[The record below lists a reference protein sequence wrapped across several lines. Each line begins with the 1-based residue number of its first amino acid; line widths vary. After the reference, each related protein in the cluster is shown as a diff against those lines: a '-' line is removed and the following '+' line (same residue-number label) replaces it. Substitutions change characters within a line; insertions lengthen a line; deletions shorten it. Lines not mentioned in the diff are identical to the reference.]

1 MLESSFFPFTY
12 IVFRP
17 VRDKSGRVRMA
28 AYVFILDA
36 TNVAQL

>member
-36 TNVAQL
+36 TNVA